1 MFYKKLILLVG
12 LYFILSVYFASFSEE
27 KIINEVVTILV
38 DDKPLQ
44 VEIAN
49 TPSKRQ
55 RGLMYRKSLKQN
67 EGMLF
72 IFPEADY
79 LSFWMKNTYIPLSIA
94 FFNQDRRL
102 INIHE
107 MKANQTKELYYS
119 NELAIYALEVN
130 QGWFSTN
137 NIKEYSVLKLPKSIK
152 VE

>member
-1 MFYKKLILLVG
+1 
-12 LYFILSVYFASFSEE
+12 
-27 KIINEVVTILV
+27 
-38 DDKPLQ
+38 
-44 VEIAN
+44 
-49 TPSKRQ
+49 
-55 RGLMYRKSLKQN
+55 MYRKSLKQN